1 MHLLMERDDGRRV
14 YRTTAGQYVAKDTK
28 CPGVVWLALTRDAVL
43 RMGGDDAWKLY

>member
-14 YRTTAGQYVAKDTK
+14 YRTTDGRYVAKDARRT
-28 CPGVVWLALTRDAVL
+28 GFTFYALTRDAVL